1 MNHTSC
7 LQWDCI
13 ASKKYKTLEEV
24 PDGASIAVADDAS
37 NLSINLED
45 LQSIGWLK
53 LKEIPEDSLYTT
65 FDIIE
70 NPKNL
75 QLVEMDMFSRFSA
88 MDGDVDLAM
97 SFFSNQSQAK
107 YNFNLLKLFEENVS
121 YPIIAV
127 VREEDKETQWVD
139 DFMDALA
146 SETQL
151 ERIAEQNKPSL
162 AWKVLF
168 EVAE

>member
-1 MNHTSC
+1 
-7 LQWDCI
+7 
-13 ASKKYKTLEEV
+13 
-24 PDGASIAVADDAS
+24 
-37 NLSINLED
+37 
-45 LQSIGWLK
+45 
-53 LKEIPEDSLYTT
+53 
-65 FDIIE
+65 
-70 NPKNL
+70 
-75 QLVEMDMFSRFSA
+75 
-88 MDGDVDLAM
+88 M

-107 YNFNLLKLFEENVS
+107 YNFNLLKLFEENIS

-139 DFMDALA
+139 DFMAALA

>member
-1 MNHTSC
+1 M
-7 LQWDCI
+7 
-13 ASKKYKTLEEV
+13 
-24 PDGASIAVADDAS
+24 
-37 NLSINLED
+37 
-45 LQSIGWLK
+45 
-53 LKEIPEDSLYTT
+53 
-65 FDIIE
+65 
-70 NPKNL
+70 
-75 QLVEMDMFSRFSA
+75 
-88 MDGDVDLAM
+88 
-97 SFFSNQSQAK
+97 
-107 YNFNLLKLFEENVS
+107 LKLFEENIS

-139 DFMDALA
+139 DFMAALA